1 MSLSTDATPE
11 TGVTDSQLTQT
22 IESPPKR
29 RRGLRAGPLRIR
41 NFRLLMGGQ
50 LVSTVGD
57 MFYAVALPWF
67 VLSSG
72 GTPRDLGIVLAA
84 YGIPRAGSVLLGGML
99 SDKVQPRLMM
109 LVADIARALLV
120 GGLAAI
126 VLLDLHTLWI
136 LCAIAAPLG
145 LFEGIFLPASMA
157 ILPSILDDDD
167 LQAGNAINMATVQV
181 ATLAGPG
188 VGGVIVASVRS
199 GVAFVID
206 AITFVVSALALA
218 GMRGKRATASA
229 TISSTST
236 AAAGAVVS
244 PEAPAEA
251 AEAAEAA
258 PGDFSEQEP
267 KTFWALL
274 RVSRLL
280 QVGLTVSIVANLA
293 FGALVEVALPDLAHG
308 PLHAGATGFGLMISA
323 FGAGALTGSLI
334 GATLGRLPRRG
345 LVALLLGLVQAVF
358 VAIVPFTGGLTGA
371 TISIALW
378 GIANAM
384 SNVLFITLLQQKMPR
399 ALLGRIMGAFMFA
412 NFGLY
417 PLSVAVGGLVVDRF
431 GPAILFPITG
441 AMMFGAILYGIF
453 QRELRDL

>member
-11 TGVTDSQLTQT
+11 TGVTDSQRTQT

-109 LVADIARALLV
+109 LVADVARALLV

-218 GMRGKRATASA
+218 GMRGKRAVASA

-244 PEAPAEA
+244 PEAP

-334 GATLGRLPRRG
+334 GATLGKLPRRG
-345 LVALLLGLVQAVF
+345 LIALLLSLVQAVF

-384 SNVLFITLLQQKMPR
+384 SNVLLITLLQQKMPR

>member
-11 TGVTDSQLTQT
+11 TGVTDSQRTQT

-218 GMRGKRATASA
+218 GMRGKRAVASA

-244 PEAPAEA
+244 PEAP

-334 GATLGRLPRRG
+334 GATLGKLPRRG
-345 LVALLLGLVQAVF
+345 LIALLLSLVQAVF

-384 SNVLFITLLQQKMPR
+384 SNVLLITLLQQKMPR

>member
-1 MSLSTDATPE
+1 MSLSMDAAPE
-11 TGVTDSQLTQT
+11 TGVTDSQVSQT

-109 LVADIARALLV
+109 LVADVARALLV

-244 PEAPAEA
+244 PEAP
-251 AEAAEAA
+251 AEAA

>member
-1 MSLSTDATPE
+1 MSLSMDAAPE
-11 TGVTDSQLTQT
+11 TGVTDSQVSQT

-251 AEAAEAA
+251 A

>member
-251 AEAAEAA
+251 A